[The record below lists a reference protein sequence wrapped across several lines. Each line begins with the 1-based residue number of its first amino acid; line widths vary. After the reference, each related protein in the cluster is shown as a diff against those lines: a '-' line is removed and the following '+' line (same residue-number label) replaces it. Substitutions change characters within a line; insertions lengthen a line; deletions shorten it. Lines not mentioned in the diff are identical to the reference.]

1 VKVPFNYLSQQ
12 FGDVE
17 PYLEEWGR
25 LAASGEFTLGPY
37 VEAFEAKFAN
47 YVGARHCIST
57 NNGTDALILA
67 LKAAGI
73 GPGDEVITVT
83 NSFYATAG
91 AIVAAGARPVLVDC
105 DERFQMDAGKISPAV
120 TKKTRAILPVH
131 WAGASPDMHRILD
144 VAEAYNLAVIE
155 DACPAVGATVD
166 GKHAGTLGKLGA
178 FSMHPLKPLNV
189 MGDGGMTV
197 TDDDALAR
205 WMRKYRNHGMA
216 DRDHIDFWG
225 VNMRLQPFQAI
236 VGSRVLDTVA
246 DLVKVRNRNARQ
258 LDEGL
263 RQMPEFVTVAERLA
277 GNIEAQQLYMACFD
291 HRDELLRFLI
301 GRGIEAKVHYPV
313 PLHLQ
318 KAALDLG
325 YKRGDFPV
333 AEYQADHLITL
344 PGHQFITAEQIDYT
358 LETIREFYVGKASF
372 ENTKEAI
379 YADQH

>member
-1 VKVPFNYLSQQ
+1 M
-12 FGDVE
+12 
-17 PYLEEWGR
+17 
-25 LAASGEFTLGPY
+25 AASGEFTLGPF

-83 NSFYATAG
+83 NTFYATAG
-91 AIVAAGARPVLVDC
+91 AIVAVGARPALVDC
-105 DERFQMDAGKISPAV
+105 DQRFQMDAEKISAAV
-120 TKKTRAILPVH
+120 TKNTRAILPVH
-131 WAGASPDMHRILD
+131 WAGASPDMNRILD
-144 VAEAYNLAVIE
+144 VAEAHGLTVIE
-155 DACPAVGATVD
+155 DACPAVGAYVD

-197 TDDDALAR
+197 TDDDTLAR
-205 WMRKYRNHGMA
+205 WMRRYRNHGMA

-246 DLVKVRNRNARQ
+246 DLVSVRNRNARR

-263 RQMPEFVTVAERLA
+263 RELPEFVTVAERWA
-277 GNIEAQQLYMACFD
+277 GNIEAQQLYLACFER
-291 HRDELLRFLI
+291 RDALLQFLI
-301 GRGIEAKVHYPV
+301 SRGIEAKVHYPV

-318 KAALDLG
+318 KAALGLG
-325 YKRGDFPV
+325 YKRGAFPV

-344 PGHQFITAEQIDYT
+344 PAHQFITAEQIDYM
-358 LETIREFYVGKASF
+358 LETIREFYLGKASV

>member
-1 VKVPFNYLSQQ
+1 MNVPFNYLPQQ

-17 PYLEEWGR
+17 PYLEQWR
-25 LAASGEFTLGPY
+25 SLAASGEFTLGPL
-37 VEAFEAKFAN
+37 VEAFETKFAR

-73 GPGDEVITVT
+73 GPGDEVITVANT
-83 NSFYATAG
+83 FYATAG
-91 AIVAAGARPVLVDC
+91 AIVAAGARPVFIDC
-105 DERFQMDAGKISPAV
+105 DERFQINPEKIPAAV
-120 TKKTRAILPVH
+120 TGKTRAILPVH
-131 WAGASPDMHRILD
+131 WAGASPQMIQLLD
-144 VAEAYNLAVIE
+144 LAEAHGLVVIE
-155 DACPAVGATVD
+155 DACPAVGAYVN
-166 GKHAGTLGKLGA
+166 GRHAGTFGKLGA

-197 TDDDALAR
+197 TDDDALAE
-205 WMRKYRNHGMA
+205 WMRKYRNHGMT

-246 DLVKVRNRNARQ
+246 DLVKLRNRNARQ

-263 RQMPEFVTVAERLA
+263 RQLPEFVTVAERLPDHV
-277 GNIEAQQLYMACFD
+277 EAQQLYMACFER
-291 HRDELLRFLI
+291 RDQLLRFLI

-318 KAALDLG
+318 KAAAGLG

-344 PGHQFITAEQIDYT
+344 PAHQFITVEQIDYT

-372 ENTKEAI
+372 LNAAETITVNG
-379 YADQH
+379 

>member
-1 VKVPFNYLSQQ
+1 VKVPFNYLPQQ
-12 FGDVE
+12 FGDAK
-17 PYLEEWGR
+17 PYLEEWER

-73 GPGDEVITVT
+73 GPGGEVITVT
-83 NSFYATAG
+83 NTFYATAG

-105 DERFQMDAGKISPAV
+105 DQRFQMDAEKISRVV
-120 TKKTRAILPVH
+120 TKNTRAILPVH
-131 WAGASPDMHRILD
+131 WAGASPDMNHILD
-144 VAEAYNLAVIE
+144 VAEAHGLTVIE
-155 DACPAVGATVD
+155 DACPAVGAYVD

-197 TDDDALAR
+197 TDDDTLAE

-246 DLVKVRNRNARQ
+246 DLVKLRNRNARR

-263 RQMPEFVTVAERLA
+263 RQMPEFVTVAERFA
-277 GNIEAQQLYMACFD
+277 GNIEAQQLYMACFER
-291 HRDELLRFLI
+291 RDQLLRFLI

-318 KAALDLG
+318 KAALGLG

-333 AEYQADHLITL
+333 AEYQANHLITL
-344 PGHQFITAEQIDYT
+344 PAHQFITAEQIDYT
-358 LETIREFYVGKASF
+358 LETIREFYVAKASF
-372 ENTKEAI
+372 ENTTEAI
-379 YADQH
+379 TVNG